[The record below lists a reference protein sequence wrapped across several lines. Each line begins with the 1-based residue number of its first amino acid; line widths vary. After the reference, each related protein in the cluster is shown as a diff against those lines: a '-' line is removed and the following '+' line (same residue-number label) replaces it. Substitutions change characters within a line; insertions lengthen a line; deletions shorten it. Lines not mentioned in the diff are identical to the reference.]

1 MKSGFIAIIGRPN
14 AGKSTLL
21 NALVEQKIAI
31 VTPTVQTTR
40 NNIQGIRTEE
50 DCQYIFIDTPGIHK
64 PKHLLG
70 ATLNRF
76 AYNAMQEVD
85 VIYWIVDA
93 SAPFGKGDEFVLEK
107 IKNTQAPV
115 FLLVNKI
122 DLLSKDGLIDLL
134 IEWEKRYTFAEIIPV
149 SALKH
154 HNLKTLLSVTKSHF
168 EEGVQYFPSDMKSDH
183 PRSFIMKELI
193 REKVIFLTKEEIPH
207 SVAIV
212 IEKFVEKEH
221 LIIIQAMILVERK
234 SQKPILVGKQ
244 GNMIKEIGIST
255 RKDLEL
261 MFGKKVHLELF
272 VRVEEDWRNKES
284 KLKDLGYNEYE

>member
-31 VTPTVQTTR
+31 VTPTAQTTR

-64 PKHLLG
+64 PKHKLG
-70 ATLNRF
+70 DNLNRF
-76 AYNAMQEVD
+76 AYTAMQDVD

-93 SAPFGKGDEFVLEK
+93 SEPFGKGDEFVLEK
-107 IKNTQAPV
+107 LKNTNAKI

-122 DLLSKDGLIDLL
+122 DLLEKQKLMEVL
-134 IEWEKRYTFAEIIPV
+134 IEWEKRYDFDEIIPL

-154 HNLKTLLSVTKSHF
+154 HNLKALLNVTKNNL
-168 EEGVQYFPSDMKSDH
+168 EEGVQYFPADMKSDH
-183 PRSFIMKELI
+183 SEPFMMKELI
-193 REKVIFLTKEEIPH
+193 REKIIFLTKEEIPH
-207 SVAIV
+207 SVAV
-212 IEKFVEKEH
+212 IIENYKEKEH
-221 LIIIQAMILVERK
+221 VLIIDALILVERK
-234 SQKPILVGKQ
+234 SQKPIIVGKQ
-244 GNMIKEIGIST
+244 GSMIKEIGINT

-261 MFGKKVHLELF
+261 MFGKKVYLSLF
-272 VRVEEDWRNKES
+272 VRVEENWRNKES
-284 KLKDLGYNEYE
+284 KLKDLGYNEFE

>member
-31 VTPTVQTTR
+31 VTPTAQTTR

-50 DCQYIFIDTPGIHK
+50 ECQYIFIDTPGIHK

-70 ATLNRF
+70 NNLNRF
-76 AYNAMQEVD
+76 AYSAMQEVD
-85 VIYWIVDA
+85 IIYWIVDA
-93 SAPFGKGDEFVLEK
+93 TAQFGSGDEFVLEK
-107 IKNTQAPV
+107 IKNTQSPV

-122 DLLSKDGLIDLL
+122 DLLEKDQLIEVL
-134 IEWEKRYTFAEIIPV
+134 IEWEKRFNFEEIIPL

-154 HNLKTLLSVTKSHF
+154 HNLKTLLEVSKNHL

-183 PRSFIMKELI
+183 PKSFIMKELI

-207 SVAIV
+207 SVAVIIEKYVEKEDLIV
-212 IEKFVEKEH
+212 IE
-221 LIIIQAMILVERK
+221 AMIIVERK

-244 GNMIKEIGIST
+244 GSMIKSIGIST

-261 MFGKKVHLELF
+261 MFGKKVHLSLF
-272 VRVEEDWRNKES
+272 VRVEEDWRNKEN
-284 KLKDLGYNEYE
+284 KLKDLGYNEYD